1 MIKGIPTFNK
11 LFTTTSDVVTNS
23 VDLSKPMSALWDEY
37 GTPKVAYSLRDI
49 TGQNKVA
56 VRVRKGVYDENDPP
70 AEGDYEKDFRVS
82 ELTDGTLEEWVGSGD
97 GYVETWYDQ
106 VGSIYH
112 DPQNITGFL
121 MRGVTN
127 PTTLNGEWY
136 KNGSNQGKPV
146 WKHEVNTNL
155 RIIWNG
161 SQWLMRI
168 AGGAIYFRSS
178 VNTAYPFHKD
188 NVWVAESGS
197 YTGTPTFHSFDGGWY
212 DPVNGEGGMLTQDSE
227 TFQPLIV
234 SNGTYLGEIDFD
246 DNPSDETRDRLNSHF
261 KINIDPYG
269 QDHFCIFIVAAFDKN
284 AGEINPVTGYPKNQ
298 VLLVNQAP
306 ISAGDAF
313 QQVQFTNAGKYTFKL
328 SDGVDDITIGSGPGS
343 YGDSTYH
350 VFSTT
355 IYDARPYG
363 GPRARGETYVDGGDY
378 KLRRNLVDIDST
390 EGDDDVLYSAPA
402 NPFLGKV
409 KEIIIYESS
418 QYISRNKIE
427 DKIISY
433 YR

>member
-11 LFTTTSDVVTNS
+11 LFTTTSDVVINS
-23 VDLSKPMSALWDEY
+23 VDLSKPMSTLWEEY

-82 ELTDGTLEEWVGSGD
+82 ELTDGTLEEWVGSGA

-136 KNGSNQGKPV
+136 KNGSNQGKPI

-161 SQWLMRI
+161 SHWLMRV
-168 AGGAIYFRSS
+168 ASGTIYFRSS
-178 VNTAYPFHKD
+178 VDTDYPFHKD

-212 DPVNGEGGMLTQDSE
+212 DPTAGEGGMLTQDSE

-261 KINIDPYG
+261 TFNLNPSHG
-269 QDHFCIFIVAAFDKN
+269 NHLSIFTVAAFDKN
-284 AGEINPVTGYPKNQ
+284 AGELVDGNHKNQ
-298 VLLVNQAP
+298 VFLVNQAP
-306 ISAGDAF
+306 LETGDKF
-313 QQVQFTNAGKYTFKL
+313 HRMVFDNAGKYKFTL
-328 SDGVDDITIGSGPGS
+328 DDGPDDVFIGSGPED
-343 YGDSTYH
+343 YGDNSYH
-350 VFSTT
+350 VFSTI
-355 IYDARPYG
+355 IYNATPT
-363 GPRARGETYVDGGDY
+363 GPRARGENYVDGGDY
-378 KLRRNLVDIDST
+378 KDRKNLNSIHST
-390 EGDDDVLYSAPA
+390 VGEDTLYSAPA

-409 KEIIIYESS
+409 KELIIYESS